1 MSTTQKLNTLPW
13 NLIVCLGLFA
23 LARPIIKIFGDVFNY
38 EVTPVVTLAITVVIA
53 ILWIITIIRL
63 KVSRPVIVLAMSGA
77 VYGVVS
83 ILMAVIIQ
91 LTIPDLGDSEAK
103 ISVLLTAGLIA
114 TTIFNF
120 FYGAVLGFIA
130 RGIQTALRKK

>member
-1 MSTTQKLNTLPW
+1 MSVTQKSNTLPW
-13 NLIVCLGLFA
+13 KLIVCLGLFA

-38 EVTPVVTLAITVVIA
+38 EVTPTVTLVITVVIA
-53 ILWIITIIRL
+53 LVWISIIVRL
-63 KVSRPVIVLAMSGA
+63 RVSRPVIVLALSGA

-130 RGIQTALRKK
+130 RGIQKVLPSK